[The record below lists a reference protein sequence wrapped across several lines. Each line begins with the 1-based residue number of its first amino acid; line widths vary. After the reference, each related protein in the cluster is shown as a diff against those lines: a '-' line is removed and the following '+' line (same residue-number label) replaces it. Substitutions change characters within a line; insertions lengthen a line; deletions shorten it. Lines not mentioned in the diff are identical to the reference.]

1 MSLNMGDKISLG
13 YLAWRRA
20 ASCFGASQRASETNA
35 RNARQ
40 TEGGGEGHFS
50 IHSGSGERFA
60 LEKTYHH
67 IRKGHWVLFV
77 VVFLLILIWI
87 LFEFGFDK
95 KVVKYGDDEAVH
107 PADVADEAQRVAG
120 QHHYVSVTK
129 IKLSP
134 YQTKDIAALKLP
146 QIWEWEEFIFNWSR
160 LTFDNQ

>member
-1 MSLNMGDKISLG
+1 MSSNTGNKIPLG
-13 YLAWRRA
+13 HLAWRRA
-20 ASCFGASQRASETNA
+20 ASCFGPSQRPSETNA

-40 TEGGGEGHFS
+40 TEWRREGGREGGGEREGHFS

-120 QHHYVSVTK
+120 QHRYDMSAWQKFDYQFIRQK
-129 IKLSP
+129 IL
-134 YQTKDIAALKLP
+134 LC
-146 QIWEWEEFIFNWSR
+146 
-160 LTFDNQ
+160 